1 MYEYSKFGS
10 YSLTKYLKCA
20 YKKAKIPP
28 NKQKT
33 QPVLQQLWDSL
44 YIIEI

>member
-1 MYEYSKFGS
+1 MYKYSEFWP

-20 YKKAKIPP
+20 YKEAKIPP
-28 NKQKT
+28 NEPKT

-44 YIIEI
+44 YIREI